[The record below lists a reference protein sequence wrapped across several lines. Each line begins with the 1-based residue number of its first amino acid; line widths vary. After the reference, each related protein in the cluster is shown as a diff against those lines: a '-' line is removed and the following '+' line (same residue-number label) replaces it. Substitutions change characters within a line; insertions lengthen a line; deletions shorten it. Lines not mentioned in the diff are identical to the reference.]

1 MRKVFGGVLVIV
13 GGILAIACTPFV
25 LHALVNV
32 IFVLVLGQPVPG
44 WWWRLIAPIQN
55 LVALPIL
62 AFAFVIKMGS
72 KLSLILPFIVL
83 LIAQA
88 IGVVLLLVGL
98 RLLRRTRRHQ
108 ASALR
113 GVATLLLP
121 AILLVGCAKA
131 TPEAPV
137 VEAPPGKVLVQWSI
151 WGGSE
156 AMALHEQIVA
166 DFEARHPD
174 IKVQLV
180 TVAGFMDYLTK
191 LQTLL
196 AAGTPPDVITLGN
209 EWFPAFLSKG
219 AFQEL
224 TPFVA
229 DDAELDLD
237 DYIPLTIDVLTRGGK
252 LYALP
257 KDFSVDALYYNLDA
271 FDEAGIPYPDDTWT
285 WATLLEAAQ
294 KLTVRDASGRVVRY
308 GWSDSG
314 LNMWPWIW
322 QNGGLLF
329 DNEREPTRATLTDP
343 AVVEAA
349 QFYYDLSLKHKVAP
363 NVAELQQTPQQELFI
378 GGRVAMIYDN
388 VSAQVPFAK
397 IDDFR
402 WDVAMLAMGKQRATP
417 MSENG
422 YAMSAVTQ
430 HPEEAWTLIKY
441 LSSPDAVSVIIGA
454 GGALPCLE
462 AFSESDVYDI
472 RPAFLESVTYSKP
485 SFSPSQMLDMYAVF
499 RNEQPLMAM
508 GLKSVP
514 DTLASMNDQF
524 NRMMSAR

>member
-1 MRKVFGGVLVIV
+1 MKRVIGGLLAIV
-13 GGILAIACTPFV
+13 GGLLALICAPFL
-25 LHALVNV
+25 LHALVNA
-32 IFVLVLGQPVPG
+32 IFVLALGQPVPG

-55 LVALPIL
+55 IVALPIL

-72 KLSLILPFIVL
+72 KLSLIIPLIVL
-83 LIAQA
+83 LIVQA

-98 RLLRRTRRHQ
+98 KMLRNSRSRRD
-108 ASALR
+108 AALR
-113 GVATLLLP
+113 NVAAFLLP
-121 AILLVGCAKA
+121 VVLLVGCAKA
-131 TPEAPV
+131 TPEAV
-137 VEAPPGKVLVQWSI
+137 AVEAPPGKVLVQWST

-156 AMALHEQIVA
+156 ATALHEQIVA
-166 DFEARHPD
+166 DFEAKHPG

-180 TVAGFMDYLTK
+180 TVAGFTDYLTK

-219 AFQEL
+219 AFQDL
-224 TPFVA
+224 SPFVA
-229 DDAELDLD
+229 GDPEVDLD
-237 DYIPLTIDVLTRGGK
+237 AYIPLTIDVLTRGGK

-271 FDEAGIPYPDDTWT
+271 FDEAGIPYPDETWT
-285 WATLLEAAQ
+285 WATLLDAAQ
-294 KLTVRDASGRVVRY
+294 KLTTRDASGRVTRY

-329 DNEREPTRATLTDP
+329 DNEREPTLATLTDP

-363 NVAELQQTPQQELFI
+363 NVAELQQVSQRDLFI

-397 IDDFR
+397 IDAFR
-402 WDVAMLAMGKQRATP
+402 WDVAVLAKGKQRATP

-422 YAMSAVTQ
+422 YAMSASAQ
-430 HPEEAWTLIKY
+430 YPEEAWALIKY
-441 LSSPDAVSVIIGA
+441 LSSPEAVRVIIGA

-462 AFSESDVYDI
+462 ALAGSDEYDV
-472 RPAFLESVTYSKP
+472 RPAFLQSVDFSKP

-524 NRMMSAR
+524 NVMLGAK